1 MIPKGNP
8 QKTIT
13 RYNPHYVIHHPNQN
27 VHYYEFTMYR
37 QTIEYTCPPFR
48 VALGMLEG
56 TLTIEGFGL
65 LITRVVDVGGHFNY
79 ENFDC
84 GVLSARSY
92 EVNMLISKLANLD
105 RPYEDNIAAAI
116 MESRLLWEQNEQGN
130 SFERTAKK
138 KLRAKYRQNP
148 EMVKPF
154 PVTKLNIFDPTEE
167 RTIRMRRF
175 LDQFR

>member
-8 QKTIT
+8 QNIMT
-13 RYNPHYVIHHPNQN
+13 RYNPHYVIQPNQRI
-27 VHYYEFTMYR
+27 HYYEFTMYR
-37 QTIEYTCPPFR
+37 QIIEYTCPPFR

-56 TLTIEGFGL
+56 TVTMEGFGL
-65 LITRVVDVGGHFNY
+65 LITRVVNVGGHFNY

-105 RPYEDNIAAAI
+105 RPDEDSIAAAI

-130 SFERTAKK
+130 SFERTAKM

-148 EMVKPF
+148 EIARPF
-154 PVTKLNIFDPTEE
+154 PVPKLNIFDPTEE
-167 RTIRMRRF
+167 HTIRMCRF

>member
-1 MIPKGNP
+1 MIPKSKP
-8 QKTIT
+8 QKVMT
-13 RYNPHYVIHHPNQN
+13 RYNPHNVIQPNKDL
-27 VHYYEFTMYR
+27 HYYEFIMFR
-37 QTIEYTCPPFR
+37 QLIEYTCPPFR
-48 VALGMLEG
+48 IASGILKGKVTM
-56 TLTIEGFGL
+56 EGFGL
-65 LITRVVDVGGHFNY
+65 FITRAVNVGGHFNY
-79 ENFDC
+79 EAFNC

-138 KLRAKYRQNP
+138 KLKAKYRQNP

-167 RTIRMRRF
+167 RTIRMRRYI
-175 LDQFR
+175 DQCR